1 MIVRGSLEQQ
11 PGSRAANSLPPA
23 CASWSLKT
31 NEPSPNVGVV
41 PQKLVTRRV
50 AVRGVERRELVEV
63 EWRDAER
70 GVGTTGAPS
79 FSLEGLLNRSAV
91 EKLGERTDTG
101 FRLDLAHP
109 ALRRSVLSP
118 PRPERRS
125 HRGSR
130 LTRRSI
136 SM

>member
-1 MIVRGSLEQQ
+1 MCELV
-11 PGSRAANSLPPA
+11 
-23 CASWSLKT
+23 LKT

-91 EKLGERTDTG
+91 EKLGERIDTG

-118 PRPERRS
+118 APSGATQSPRIKADKTFDLHVIEVVPACSTTAKTGREMS
-125 HRGSR
+125 GC
-130 LTRRSI
+130 
-136 SM
+136 